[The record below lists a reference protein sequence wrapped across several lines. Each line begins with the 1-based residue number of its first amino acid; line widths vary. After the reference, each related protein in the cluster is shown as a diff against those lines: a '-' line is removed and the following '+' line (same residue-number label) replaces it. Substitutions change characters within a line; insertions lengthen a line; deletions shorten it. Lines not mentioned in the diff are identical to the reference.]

1 MTKRTGVAVMLVV
14 LAGCTGSGR
23 QADSSPASPTIRT
36 PPATHTPTSAA
47 ETHGSGHAAKELD
60 SPGARVDWVVYAGH
74 DHAVAGWDICPTDAT
89 VTGPCARLWTQTADG
104 WATSVVK
111 RPLNVPTGSVTSNGS
126 VALWFGPKALEILD
140 AAGRARSVPTS
151 LRPRPAGPGA
161 TIFGSGW
168 SHVGV
173 ETDLWA
179 YHRLLGR
186 ANPLPP
192 TPHITT
198 RFSAALAP
206 DGRLWVEGWGS
217 KQQVWVAWT
226 DDGGD
231 TWTEH
236 LVTRSGYPGGVTVGS
251 GGQVAA
257 FAWVAPND
265 TPRSASVITY
275 DNGAT
280 WKPYSRSDGPQ
291 WVSSEGIVGGSSGV
305 ATMPDGTIFVADHST
320 HALWTSKGDWQEFR
334 QVPEVGSVDWVQ
346 TNGSLLWAGHDAR
359 GKRIVV
365 SADAGHSWQY
375 VTPG

>member
-1 MTKRTGVAVMLVV
+1 MDNR
-14 LAGCTGSGR
+14 
-23 QADSSPASPTIRT
+23 
-36 PPATHTPTSAA
+36 
-47 ETHGSGHAAKELD
+47 GSGHVAKELD
-60 SPGARVDWVVYAGH
+60 SPGARVGWVVYAGE
-74 DHAVAGWDICPTDAT
+74 DRGVAGWDICPTDPT
-89 VTGPCARLWTQTADG
+89 QIGPCARLCTQTADG
-104 WATSVVK
+104 WATSVVIK
-111 RPLNVPTGSVTSNGS
+111 PAGDA
-126 VALWFGPKALEILD
+126 VAVDSSSRYALFAVQGPKALEILD
-140 AAGRARSVPTS
+140 ADGGSRTVPTS

-161 TIFGSGW
+161 AIFGSGW

-179 YHRLLGR
+179 YHRLHGR
-186 ANPLPP
+186 AYPLPP

-198 RFSAALAP
+198 RFSAAWGP

-217 KQQVWVAWT
+217 KQQVWVAWSDT
-226 DDGGD
+226 GGD

-236 LVTRSGYPGGVTVGS
+236 LVTRSGYPGGVAVGS

-265 TPRSASVITY
+265 RPRSASVITY
-275 DNGAT
+275 DNGAI

-305 ATMPDGTIFVADHST
+305 ATLADGTIFVADHST
-320 HALWTSKGDWQEFR
+320 KTLWTSKGHWQEFH

-346 TNGSLLWAGHDAR
+346 TNGTLLWAGHDVG

-365 SADAGHSWQY
+365 SADQGHSWQH
-375 VTPG
+375 VAPG